1 MSGFFD
7 FSTQDRVA
15 YPGFSDP
22 KDWIPKTYT
31 KFRNNKQALRAQKRK
46 AIAKRRH
53 RRFLFG
59 RS

>member
-7 FSTQDRVA
+7 FSTEGGA
-15 YPGFSDP
+15 YPPLFDP
-22 KDWIPKTYT
+22 KEWMPKTYT
-31 KFRNNKQALRAQKRK
+31 KFRNNKQALCAQKRK